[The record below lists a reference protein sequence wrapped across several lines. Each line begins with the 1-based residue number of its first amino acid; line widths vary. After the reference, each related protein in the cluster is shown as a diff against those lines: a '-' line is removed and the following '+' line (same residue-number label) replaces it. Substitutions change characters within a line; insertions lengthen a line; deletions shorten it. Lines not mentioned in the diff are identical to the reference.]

1 MQRNYPLYYVN
12 AELSL
17 CFTSVTI
24 KTSRYFVSLFFLAD
38 PEMWSSQHVRA
49 WLNWV
54 LKEFNMEGQVSIE
67 TYAPYSGHD
76 LIKMGKTMFC
86 DLSPPN
92 YACDIIWEHLM
103 MLRQGKLFVWS

>member
-1 MQRNYPLYYVN
+1 
-12 AELSL
+12 
-17 CFTSVTI
+17 
-24 KTSRYFVSLFFLAD
+24 
-38 PEMWSSQHVRA
+38 MWSSQHVRA

-54 LKEFNMEGQVSIE
+54 LKEFNMEGQVSVD
-67 TYAPYSGHD
+67 TYAQYSGHD

-103 MLRQGKLFVWS
+103 MLRQGNT